1 MNLNLHHH
9 PIAIKGWHGFL
20 RMWSCMVYTDYHN
33 HQVLQKLIK
42 KRETYMHVLSCKQA
56 MDKRLL
62 EIIIMCINCLL
73 TMQITL
79 KRMVT
84 KIFSFFKALRLGLGV
99 KRPGVRL
106 RSESSILIAIQTV
119 TKSLGNEVELS

>member
-1 MNLNLHHH
+1 
-9 PIAIKGWHGFL
+9 
-20 RMWSCMVYTDYHN
+20 MVYTDYHN